1 MKFDSLGRPWN
12 ERGVKQESNPN
23 AILFLD
29 LRLHAEHLVILGEA
43 VQARSGV
50 SRPSFVRN
58 PPKIQTGFLYNH
70 PVILDVLM

>member
-1 MKFDSLGRPWN
+1 MKFDSLGRSWN

-29 LRLHAEHLVILGEA
+29 LRHHAEHLVILGEA
-43 VQARSGV
+43 VQARSG
-50 SRPSFVRN
+50 RN
-58 PPKIQTGFLYNH
+58 PPKIQTGYLYNH